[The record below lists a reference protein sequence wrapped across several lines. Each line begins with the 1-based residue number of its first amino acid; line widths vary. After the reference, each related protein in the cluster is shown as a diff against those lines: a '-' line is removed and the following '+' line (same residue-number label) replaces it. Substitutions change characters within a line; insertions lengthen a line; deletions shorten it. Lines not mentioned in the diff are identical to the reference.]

1 MLTSILKLFA
11 LRPILSLAILGFP
24 IILLVAVGLL
34 TIMALKFLVF
44 VVAPIV
50 IIIWVIKKIFGKADS
65 APPTT
70 L

>member
-1 MLTSILKLFA
+1 MLSSILKLVA

-34 TIMALKFLVF
+34 TIMALKFLIF

-50 IIIWVIKKIFGKADS
+50 IIVWLLRKLFGKPDS
-65 APPTT
+65 TPPST

>member
-1 MLTSILKLFA
+1 MLSSILKLFA

-24 IILLVAVGLL
+24 LILLVAVGLF
-34 TIMALKFLVF
+34 TIMAVKFLIF

-50 IIIWVIKKIFGKADS
+50 IIVWVFKKVFGKADS
-65 APPTT
+65 PPST

>member
-1 MLTSILKLFA
+1 MLSSILKLFA

-34 TIMALKFLVF
+34 TIMALKFLIF

-50 IIIWVIKKIFGKADS
+50 IIVWVVRKIFGRPEGA
-65 APPTT
+65 
-70 L
+70 

>member
-1 MLTSILKLFA
+1 MLSSILKLFA

-34 TIMALKFLVF
+34 TIMALKFLIF

-50 IIIWVIKKIFGKADS
+50 IIVWLVRKVFGKSDS
-65 APPTT
+65 TPPSTS
-70 L
+70 

>member
-1 MLTSILKLFA
+1 MLSSILKLFA

-34 TIMALKFLVF
+34 TIMALKFLIF

-50 IIIWVIKKIFGKADS
+50 IIVWVFRKVFGKPDS
-65 APPTT
+65 SPPST

>member
-1 MLTSILKLFA
+1 MLSAILKLFA

-34 TIMALKFLVF
+34 TIMALKFLIF

-50 IIIWVIKKIFGKADS
+50 IIVWLVRKIFGKDES
-65 APPTT
+65 SPPSTI
-70 L
+70 

>member
-1 MLTSILKLFA
+1 MLSSILKLFA

-50 IIIWVIKKIFGKADS
+50 IIVWVFRKVFGNS
-65 APPTT
+65 ESSPPST